1 MLRSQWGNN
10 FGSSV
15 DLLQLSTLLIKTI
28 IKAGYITCRYT
39 PIDHQ
44 KHQALTII
52 IGSPSMKGSRKKDNK
67 MIDIFEIVW
76 IYRSEMNVLVVDELF
91 FEERID

>member
-1 MLRSQWGNN
+1 
-10 FGSSV
+10 
-15 DLLQLSTLLIKTI
+15 
-28 IKAGYITCRYT
+28 
-39 PIDHQ
+39 
-44 KHQALTII
+44 
-52 IGSPSMKGSRKKDNK
+52 